1 MPPGQDN
8 CIFGKKYLSMALLEV
23 QQISKQQPG
32 RSIIDNISFQQEP
45 LQKIAVTGE
54 SGAGKSTLLKIISGH
69 VQSDAGT
76 VLFKGQKVAGPEEK
90 LLAGH
95 KDIAYLSQHYELHN
109 NYVVKDLIWFQMN
122 LDEVEATELF
132 EVCRISHLLERR
144 TNQLS
149 GGEKQRIALCML
161 LVKYPKLLVLD
172 EPFSNLDPI
181 HKNTLKAVLEDITER
196 LKITCLLASHDPH
209 DTLSWAD
216 EILVMKEGRIV
227 QRGTPKRIYY
237 EPENEYVA
245 GLFGKYNLLS
255 PEQASWFGIEAN
267 EKKVMIRPEGFS
279 ISAYNNGVKGTIQ
292 KILFQGSFYEA
303 ELLVEDVV
311 IVVMLERNEWE
322 VGEGIFVISQQS
334 KGWPLVKK

>member
-1 MPPGQDN
+1 
-8 CIFGKKYLSMALLEV
+8 MALLEV
-23 QQISKQQPG
+23 QHISKQQPD
-32 RSIIDNISFQQEP
+32 RIVIDNISFHQDA
-45 LQKIAVTGE
+45 LQKIAITGE

-69 VQSDAGT
+69 VQADAGT
-76 VLFKGQKVAGPEEK
+76 VRFNGEKISGPEEK

-109 NYVVKDLIWFQMN
+109 NYVVKDLIWFQIKV
-122 LDEVEATELF
+122 DEAEATELF
-132 EVCRISHLLERR
+132 DICRISHLLERR

-196 LKITCLLASHDPH
+196 LQITCLLASHDPH

-227 QRGTPKRIYY
+227 QRGTPKKIYY
-237 EPENEYVA
+237 EPVNKYVA
-245 GLFGKYNLLS
+245 GMFGKYNLLT

-267 EKKVMIRPEGFS
+267 EKELMIRPEGFR
-279 ISAYNNGVKGTIQ
+279 INATDHNGVKGTIQ
-292 KILFQGSFYEA
+292 KISFWGSFYE
-303 ELLVEDVV
+303 LKILIEDLV
-311 IVVMLERNEWE
+311 IVVRTGKNEWAIGEE
-322 VGEGIFVISQQS
+322 VFINITT
-334 KGWPLVKK
+334 